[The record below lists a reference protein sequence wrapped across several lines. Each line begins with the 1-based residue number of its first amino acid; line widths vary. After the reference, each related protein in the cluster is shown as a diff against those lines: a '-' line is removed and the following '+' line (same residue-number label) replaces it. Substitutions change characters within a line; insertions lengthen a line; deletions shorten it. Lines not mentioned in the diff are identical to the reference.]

1 MQVISPWLMI
11 PGWVLPGVGW
21 CIMHNFRLCICAN
34 TCIVLCTHNVLFQKV
49 LDQQALVP
57 KPYAF
62 TFHLKSFEN
71 TAIPSAELF
80 SHFWLHLLVLCV
92 RRKKK
97 SPETSFGSRQKKKE
111 INLSSDQVPQK
122 DNTHNLTWP
131 HQNYWSYELKPKW
144 ETNCFLKQRT
154 LN

>member
-1 MQVISPWLMI
+1 
-11 PGWVLPGVGW
+11 
-21 CIMHNFRLCICAN
+21 MHNFRLCICAN

-92 RRKKK
+92 RKKK
-97 SPETSFGSRQKKKE
+97 KHLLAVDKKKKK

-122 DNTHNLTWP
+122 DNTHNLT
-131 HQNYWSYELKPKW
+131 
-144 ETNCFLKQRT
+144 
-154 LN
+154 